1 VSGDRSSAL
10 RKRALRRLSHEH
22 YPAYSALHE
31 QVLSETPGLTRYQA
45 RGRAWTRLRY
55 QFPDRYFE
63 LFALERGGIRTEVP
77 PDPRG
82 KQRACGRLADLRRM
96 AYRSHF
102 PEFRAQGMAPSK
114 AYDRAVAAVR
124 EANAGLFT
132 RLLAEEY
139 QRWLAASGAG
149 TPAGDRGPANG
160 GGRAVTA
167 AVASAAMRG
176 APCPALCRQG
186 MTNERASTIKAS
198 ALDYGGYGV
207 TFAVSLLPPRMCWL
221 PAPPWASCPR
231 TGQGTAGGDTRAGTQ
246 AIRGS
251 ASP

>member
-1 VSGDRSSAL
+1 MSGDRSSAL

-22 YPAYSALHE
+22 YPAYSALYE

-63 LFALERGGIRTEVP
+63 LFALEQGGIRTDVP

-82 KQRACGRLADLRRM
+82 KSWQRACARLADLRKTS
-96 AYRSHF
+96 YRSRF
-102 PEFRAQGMAPSK
+102 EEFRAQGMAPSK

-124 EANAGLFT
+124 DGNAGLFV

-149 TPAGDRGPANG
+149 TPAGGRGPAG
-160 GGRAVTA
+160 GCERAVTA
-167 AVASAAMRG
+167 TAGAAARSG
-176 APCPALCRQG
+176 APASGTLAPGGRRMAVTAARCPAR
-186 MTNERASTIKAS
+186 ER
-198 ALDYGGYGV
+198 GV
-207 TFAVSLLPPRMCWL
+207 PLA
-221 PAPPWASCPR
+221 
-231 TGQGTAGGDTRAGTQ
+231 
-246 AIRGS
+246 
-251 ASP
+251 

>member
-1 VSGDRSSAL
+1 VL

-22 YPAYSALHE
+22 YLAYSALYE
-31 QVLSETPGLTRYQA
+31 QVLSEIPGLTRYQA

-63 LFALERGGIRTEVP
+63 LFALEQGGIRTEVP

-82 KQRACGRLADLRRM
+82 KSWQRACGRLADLRRT

-102 PEFRAQGMAPSK
+102 AEFRAQGMAPSK

-124 EANAGLFT
+124 EDNAGLFT

-149 TPAGDRGPANG
+149 APAGGSGPAKG

-167 AVASAAMRG
+167 TVAAAAVRGASASG
-176 APCPALCRQG
+176 A
-186 MTNERASTIKAS
+186 
-198 ALDYGGYGV
+198 
-207 TFAVSLLPPRMCWL
+207 LPP
-221 PAPPWASCPR
+221 
-231 TGQGTAGGDTRAGTQ
+231 GDDE
-246 AIRGS
+246 
-251 ASP
+251 